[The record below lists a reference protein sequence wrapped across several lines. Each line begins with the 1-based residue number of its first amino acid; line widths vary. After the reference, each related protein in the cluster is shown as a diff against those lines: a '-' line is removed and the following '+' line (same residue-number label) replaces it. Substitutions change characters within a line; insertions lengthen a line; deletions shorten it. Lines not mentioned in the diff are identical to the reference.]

1 MKRFWP
7 LLEEILNFQRY
18 QGTYNHIVCIGIL
31 INPLIK
37 KDHPLFCQARLKSPN
52 CPIPY
57 FSLFPSIYW
66 FFVNP
71 LLQTFLVKISQ
82 VIAAEK
88 WLDTMN
94 HVFESN
100 DLSKKFWCLV
110 YGTEDSIFRTFC
122 CKASWRWTY
131 IHNELVYYISSI
143 LTDLF
148 FLQM

>member
-37 KDHPLFCQARLKSPN
+37 KDHPLFCQARLKSAN

-82 VIAAEK
+82 FRNS
-88 WLDTMN
+88 WLLQQKNGWTLWITYLSPTIYPRSFDVWYMAQKTQSSEHFVVKHPDVERTFTMN
-94 HVFESN
+94 
-100 DLSKKFWCLV
+100 
-110 YGTEDSIFRTFC
+110 
-122 CKASWRWTY
+122 
-131 IHNELVYYISSI
+131 
-143 LTDLF
+143 
-148 FLQM
+148 